1 MFLSYGHEDGVD
13 HDEVALAL
21 VPRVA
26 TNLFSWEACGPCL
39 LWAKLLQEKGLHSWV
54 IVAYAHTTANPNDI
68 AKYRFY
74 GTFLNLVVTILA
86 CDVMLILGDFN
97 VQIGCDFSN

>member
-1 MFLSYGHEDGVD
+1 
-13 HDEVALAL
+13 
-21 VPRVA
+21 
-26 TNLFSWEACGPCL
+26 
-39 LWAKLLQEKGLHSWV
+39 V